1 MQNIPCHRTPSAID
15 PFFDFDG
22 HFDQTITFRCLKTHQ
37 KYLEIFFATY
47 QCTFNMFDGVKVA
60 IYSLFSEKKKLK
72 GLIQLLSNPEHE
84 EVSPKRVERV
94 TQVQVNF
101 KINL

>member
-1 MQNIPCHRTPSAID
+1 
-15 PFFDFDG
+15 
-22 HFDQTITFRCLKTHQ
+22 
-37 KYLEIFFATY
+37 
-47 QCTFNMFDGVKVA
+47 MFDGVKVA